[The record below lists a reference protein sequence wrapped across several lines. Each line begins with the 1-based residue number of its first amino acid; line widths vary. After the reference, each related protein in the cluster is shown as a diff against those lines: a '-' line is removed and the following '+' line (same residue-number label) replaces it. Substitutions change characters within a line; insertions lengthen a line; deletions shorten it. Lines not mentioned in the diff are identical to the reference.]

1 MKKIVAVKCMLY
13 YPVSLEDCKKCK
25 RHLREDSEHVV
36 CLRRI
41 RPRRGQQK
49 KAKVNAYQCSICGAL
64 VLLPW
69 KHLRYHEEEKKNK
82 IISANLKILN
92 DNQSSSF
99 RKKLAIYRLYK
110 HARLS
115 PQEIADL
122 TYRSESYIK
131 EIISEIFV
139 ALCLSHKKCVFRK
152 VLKRDRKLG
161 VFSKAKKGKES

>member
-1 MKKIVAVKCMLY
+1 M
-13 YPVSLEDCKKCK
+13 
-25 RHLREDSEHVV
+25 
-36 CLRRI
+36 
-41 RPRRGQQK
+41 RPRREQQK
-49 KAKVNAYQCSICGAL
+49 KAKVDAYQCSICGAA

-69 KHLRYHEEEKKNK
+69 KHLRHHEEERKNK
-82 IISANLKILN
+82 IISANLKIFS

-110 HARLS
+110 YAGLS
-115 PQEIADL
+115 TQEIAYL
-122 TYRSESYIK
+122 TCRFESDIN

-161 VFSKAKKGKES
+161 VFPKAKKGKES